1 MWNLRNSW
9 VHGGLRKLIVI
20 ELQMA
25 ISFLEEFQSCRAQS
39 LSTLPLH
46 QENVEFWRAHVAG
59 TFRLDT
65 DASLSDSGFGAA
77 AVSVIVEA
85 S

>member
-1 MWNLRNSW
+1 
-9 VHGGLRKLIVI
+9 
-20 ELQMA
+20 MA
-25 ISFLEEFQSCRAQS
+25 ISFLEEFQSCRAQTF
-39 LSTLPLH
+39 STLSFH
-46 QENVEFWRAHVAG
+46 QENVESWGAPAAG
-59 TFRLDT
+59 AFHLDT